1 MASFIPK
8 SIIFLNR
15 RFSSRGQ
22 WLCRMCGSD
31 SWPWCDGKKQVLGI
45 LQAKLQICAQARK
58 FFQGG
63 FGCLSEK
70 GAGLFSG
77 GGG

>member
-1 MASFIPK
+1 
-8 SIIFLNR
+8 
-15 RFSSRGQ
+15 
-22 WLCRMCGSD
+22 MCGPD

-58 FFQGG
+58 FFKGG